1 MNKRPS
7 KLYSEI
13 KLIRTLETFKY
24 HDEDEEISENE
35 QIIIFIGD
43 SKYPNRWKTMWHTFL
58 PLTYIRDLDF
68 PRPLLCA
75 INFRTILKNNAEIA
89 NMFLISSDDECLEFL
104 REPWVWRW
112 WGLPTREI
120 RHCRPIDVY
129 QAAQTSHNHSGRL
142 NLVSKSMLK

>member
-43 SKYPNRWKTMWHTFL
+43 SKYPNR
-58 PLTYIRDLDF
+58 
-68 PRPLLCA
+68 
-75 INFRTILKNNAEIA
+75 
-89 NMFLISSDDECLEFL
+89 
-104 REPWVWRW
+104 
-112 WGLPTREI
+112 
-120 RHCRPIDVY
+120 
-129 QAAQTSHNHSGRL
+129 
-142 NLVSKSMLK
+142 